1 MHFLVPID
9 GSEAAFRAVEFA
21 AKLAD
26 GRKSK
31 ITIFAVRQYIVGR
44 HMVSAHLS
52 EEEVDFILAK
62 AKELAAASG
71 ARQVLAAQLNAR
83 DVSHAIV
90 NYAEEHEVDL
100 VVMGASGIG
109 GFKAF
114 LIGSISTEVLK
125 KSICPV
131 AIVH

>member
-1 MHFLVPID
+1 MHFLVPVD

-21 AKLAD
+21 AKLAVGSD
-26 GRKSK
+26 SK

-44 HMVSAHLS
+44 HMVAAFQSK
-52 EEEVDFILAK
+52 EEVAALLDTG
-62 AKELAAASG
+62 KELAIAAG
-71 ARQVLAAQLNAR
+71 AKPVLVVQLDAR

-90 NYAEEHEVDL
+90 SYAEEHEVNL
-100 VVMGASGIG
+100 IVMGASGIG

>member
-9 GSEAAFRAVEFA
+9 GSEASFRAVEFA
-21 AKLAD
+21 AKLA
-26 GRKSK
+26 GGGNSK
-31 ITIFAVRQYIVGR
+31 LTILAVRQYIVGR
-44 HMVSAHLS
+44 HMVSAFLS
-52 EEEVDFILAK
+52 EEEVDVLLVR

-71 ARQVLAAQLNAR
+71 AKQVLSAQLNAR

-90 NYAEEHEVDL
+90 SYAEEHEVDL
-100 VVMGASGIG
+100 IVMGASGIG

>member
-21 AKLAD
+21 AKLAG
-26 GRKSK
+26 GRDSK

-44 HMVSAHLS
+44 HMVAAFLS
-52 EEEVDFILAK
+52 MEEVDALLNK
-62 AKELAAASG
+62 AKELAIAAG
-71 ARQVLAAQLNAR
+71 AKQVLAAQLDAR

-90 NYAEEHEVDL
+90 SFADEHEVNL
-100 VVMGASGIG
+100 IVMGASGLG

>member
-21 AKLAD
+21 AKLAG
-26 GRKSK
+26 GRSSK
-31 ITIFAVRQYIVGR
+31 LTIFAVRQYIVGR
-44 HMVSAHLS
+44 HMVAAFLS
-52 EEEVDFILAK
+52 KEEVDVLLVK
-62 AKELAAASG
+62 AKDLATGTGIKRVS
-71 ARQVLAAQLNAR
+71 VVQLDSR

-90 NYAEEHEVDL
+90 SYAEQHKVDL

>member
-21 AKLAD
+21 AKLAG
-26 GRKSK
+26 GRNSK
-31 ITIFAVRQYIVGR
+31 LTIFAIRQYIVGR
-44 HMVSAHLS
+44 HMVAAFLS
-52 EEEVDFILAK
+52 KEEVDVLLVK
-62 AKELAAASG
+62 AKELAIAAG
-71 ARQVLAAQLNAR
+71 VKQVLALQLNAR

-90 NYAEEHEVDL
+90 SYAEEHKVDL
-100 VVMGASGIG
+100 VVMGASGVG

-114 LIGSISTEVLK
+114 LIGSISSEVLK

>member
-21 AKLAD
+21 AKLA
-26 GRKSK
+26 GGPNSK
-31 ITIFAVRQYIVGR
+31 LTIFAVRQYIVGR
-44 HMVSAHLS
+44 RMVAAHSS
-52 EEEVDFILAK
+52 EEEIDVILAK
-62 AKELAAASG
+62 AKEMAAAAG
-71 ARQVLAAQLNAR
+71 AKQVLAAQLNAR

-90 NYAEEHEVDL
+90 SYAEEHTVDL